1 MNVRPLGFQSER
13 AVREALCSH
22 GWDPG
27 LAETAARGI
36 HPLAFQLTGLD
47 PGALE
52 ALVRFAGT
60 LGLEVL
66 TGDTWAI
73 LAGPRS
79 RLSAFARPWT
89 VPQPLSEIATRVGMM
104 LPGESPTV
112 WRTARG
118 LVPLDRPVLLGILNV
133 TPDSFSDGG
142 RFTRPEAAL
151 AQTEQLLAGGATLID
166 VGGESTRP
174 GRTENVPLEE
184 ELGRVVPVIQAL
196 VRAFPGL
203 LISVDTVKSAVAR
216 AAISAG
222 AAVVNDVS
230 AFRLDPGMA
239 AVVAGSAAGVILMHS
254 RGTILEIASY
264 QHAEYGGDLL
274 GAVLEE
280 LGAALATAADAGI
293 PPEAVVI
300 DPGFGFSKTVEQ
312 NILLFDQ
319 LAGLQALGRPI
330 LVGPS
335 RKRFLGEVAGL
346 PVEDRDRVTAVACA
360 LAYERGARLFRV
372 HAVGAAREALALAQA
387 LGGP

>member
-27 LAETAARGI
+27 LAETAARGL

-66 TGDTWAI
+66 TGDSWAI
-73 LAGPRS
+73 LGGPRS

-89 VPQPLSEIATRVGMM
+89 VPQPLSEIATRVGLM

-151 AQTEQLLAGGATLID
+151 AQTEQLLAGGATMVD

-174 GRTENVPLEE
+174 RRAENVPLEE
-184 ELGRVVPVIQAL
+184 ELGRVVPVIEAL
-196 VRAFPGL
+196 VRAFPAL
-203 LISVDTVKSAVAR
+203 LISVDTVKSAVAS

-239 AVVAGSAAGVILMHS
+239 AVVAGSAAGVVLMHS

-280 LGAALATAADAGI
+280 LGGALATAADAGI